1 MIQPAKPINE
11 KERLN
16 ALNDIELLKDI
27 AEEEFDNI
35 TQLASYICKTPIS
48 LITLIDDEK
57 NWLKSNHGG
66 PPLKEIERKYSHCG
80 HTILEPGNLM
90 EVEDTQKD
98 FRFCDNPFTT
108 NPELGIRYYAGMP
121 LLNNDGFAIGTLCVL
136 DTKKN
141 KLSEEQKRALKNL
154 AKQVEK
160 LFELRRKN
168 LYLEKIKKELDD
180 HNSLLK
186 DFAGVVSHDMK
197 MPLANMIITADL
209 IKARYKNNV
218 DVRGLELLQNL
229 KKSALKLSDYING
242 ILNHYESDRI
252 AASEEVEFDLHH
264 LLEDILDLLNINDQ
278 CEVNFPP
285 ENILVKCNRSA
296 LEQIFINLINNSIKY
311 NNKEKIVID
320 IESSNDENHYYF
332 TVTDNGIG
340 IPEDQLSNIFKL
352 FKTLH
357 ITDRQGNQGN
367 GIGLSTVKKLV
378 ESMNGN
384 ISAFSVI
391 GESTSFRFDIKRV

>member
-1 MIQPAKPINE
+1 M
-11 KERLN
+11 
-16 ALNDIELLKDI
+16 
-27 AEEEFDNI
+27 
-35 TQLASYICKTPIS
+35 
-48 LITLIDDEK
+48 
-57 NWLKSNHGG
+57 
-66 PPLKEIERKYSHCG
+66 
-80 HTILEPGNLM
+80 
-90 EVEDTQKD
+90 
-98 FRFCDNPFTT
+98 
-108 NPELGIRYYAGMP
+108 
-121 LLNNDGFAIGTLCVL
+121 
-136 DTKKN
+136 
-141 KLSEEQKRALKNL
+141 
-154 AKQVEK
+154 
-160 LFELRRKN
+160 
-168 LYLEKIKKELDD
+168 
-180 HNSLLK
+180 
-186 DFAGVVSHDMK
+186 
-197 MPLANMIITADL
+197 
-209 IKARYKNNV
+209 
-218 DVRGLELLQNL
+218 LQNL

-264 LLEDILDLLNINDQ
+264 LLEDILDLLNINDH

-285 ENILVKCNRSA
+285 ENILLKCNRSA

-320 IESSNDENHYYF
+320 IESSSDENHYYF

-378 ESMNGN
+378 ESMNGK